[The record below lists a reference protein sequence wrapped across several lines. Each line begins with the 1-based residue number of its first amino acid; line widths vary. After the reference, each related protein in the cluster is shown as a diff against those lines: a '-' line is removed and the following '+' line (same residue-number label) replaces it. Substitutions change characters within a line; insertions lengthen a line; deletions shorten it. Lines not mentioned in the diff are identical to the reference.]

1 MGFLIDAFPLAFML
15 LLSWYVLRSWVRWSR
30 NSIKFEAPK
39 LRTIISFVGFVCA
52 TSSLITIIIFFL
64 CSALGADVIPG
75 HPIWAITML
84 LGLATA
90 CFGILAA
97 LAGSGR
103 LEIPTVICSVLC
115 LLVWIAH
122 GIAA

>member
-1 MGFLIDAFPLAFML
+1 MVCTAQLGALVKKLCK
-15 LLSWYVLRSWVRWSR
+15 VRGTQAS
-30 NSIKFEAPK
+30 NDH
-39 LRTIISFVGFVCA
+39 FVCRRCVRNDFFDNNHH
-52 TSSLITIIIFFL
+52 FFL

-84 LGLATA
+84 LGFATA

-122 GIAA
+122 GVAA